1 MCSFYNKDGEVQM
14 ELKYCAD
21 HIDLILAKNRA
32 DSKVL
37 FETEHSIVILDE
49 SMPCLFISCTDE
61 DEIKDMMQ
69 CIDDSKGYTMAVHQE
84 KIAEFFPEY
93 QKYLR
98 CVNLLY
104 EKDSL
109 EELISP
115 YPIRRLESKDVQQ
128 ASMLYRKMEENGYV
142 RHCIERNA
150 CYGMFDGEKLIA
162 MIGEHDEEFMGL
174 LEVHPDYRRRHLAMI
189 LLNDMMHV
197 QTAKGK
203 PAASQIEI
211 GNEASFRLHEKLGF
225 TKGNEIV
232 TWMRV
237 RKRKL

>member
-1 MCSFYNKDGEVQM
+1 M

-21 HIDLILAKNRA
+21 HIDLILAKNRN

-37 FETEHSIVILDE
+37 LETERSIVILDQK
-49 SMPCLFISCTDE
+49 MPCLFVSCTDFS
-61 DEIKDMMQ
+61 EINDVLE
-69 CIDDSKGYTMAVHQE
+69 CIDISKGYTMAVHQP
-84 KIAEFFPEY
+84 KIAELFPDY
-93 QKYLR
+93 QKYLE

-104 EKDSL
+104 EKDLL
-109 EELISP
+109 EKLDSP
-115 YPIRRLESKDVQQ
+115 YPIRMLEPKDVKQ
-128 ASMLYRKMEENGYV
+128 ASMLYRKMEENEYV

-162 MIGEHDEEFMGL
+162 MIGEHDEEIMGL
-174 LEVHPDYRRRHLAMI
+174 LQVHPDYRRRHLAMI
-189 LLNDMMHV
+189 LENYMMHV
-197 QTAKGK
+197 QKAKGK

-225 TKGNEIV
+225 TKGEEMIA
-232 TWMRV
+232 WMRV